1 MADDNRFEI
10 VLDERIMDSRR
21 VGVWLVDTKIL
32 KDKETGVMYLFC
44 SDGKGGGLVALL
56 DADGKPING

>member
-10 VLDERIMDSRR
+10 VLDERIMDSRL

-44 SDGKGGGLVALL
+44 SDGKGGGLVVLQ
-56 DADGKPING
+56 DADGKPIIG